1 MAFQDDQRETELFEE
16 IERKWGRKIQG
27 AFGQS
32 VEELREQFT
41 IEELATQLEQR
52 GINVIGTL
60 ISAEVVRQ
68 GMTRVGE
75 EVGEAITDAAK
86 QRIEAINGQVR
97 GPRGTVRFTF
107 DAGNASVAERV
118 RQNRLRLIREIS
130 DEQEQVI
137 RNAVA
142 DSLARGDNPR
152 NAARAFRDSIGL
164 TQRQERAVQNFRRAL
179 QESPG
184 QALSRQLRD
193 RRFDSTLRGA
203 AQQGNELTQE
213 QVERMTE
220 RYRAKTL
227 KHRSEV
233 IARTESLRALSE
245 GKEAA
250 REQLIESG
258 QIRADQV
265 RRKWVT
271 ASDARVRENHSL
283 IPGMNPEGV
292 GPNEPFQAPL
302 GPLRYPRDPQ
312 GLPEQTIQCR
322 CAEVERITD
331 VEEA

>member
-1 MAFQDDQRETELFEE
+1 MAFEDGQRETELFEE
-16 IERKWGRKIQG
+16 MERRWGRRIRE

-32 VEELREQFT
+32 VEELRSQFT
-41 IEELATQLEQR
+41 IEEIAAKLEDR

-68 GMTRVGE
+68 GMNRVGE
-75 EVGEAITDAAK
+75 EISNAITDAAK
-86 QRIEAINGQVR
+86 QRTEAINGQVR

-130 DEQEQVI
+130 ESQEQVI

-152 NAARAFRDSIGL
+152 DAARAFRDSIGL

-220 RYRAKTL
+220 RYRAKML

-265 RRKWVT
+265 RRRWVH
-271 ASDARVRENHSL
+271 AADERVRADHRS
-283 IPGMNPEGV
+283 IPVMNPNGV
-292 GPNEPFQAPL
+292 GPDEPFQTPL
-302 GPLRYPRDPQ
+302 GPLRYPRDPN
-312 GLPEQTIQCR
+312 GTGANTIQCR
-322 CAEVERITD
+322 CAEVERIAD